1 MTPDVLHK
9 LQDKAKP
16 LLVWLKTAQEE
27 SDSEDEDVEDDV
39 QFKSD
44 KTNNKSPTE
53 PMYAHLAQPVKPS
66 DVGTRGAEELEG
78 SDEETHRR
86 ALPGSAAA
94 PSIATNKAS
103 AVHATTSEE
112 IDIDAI

>member
-9 LQDKAKP
+9 LQEKAKP

-44 KTNNKSPTE
+44 KTNKSPTE